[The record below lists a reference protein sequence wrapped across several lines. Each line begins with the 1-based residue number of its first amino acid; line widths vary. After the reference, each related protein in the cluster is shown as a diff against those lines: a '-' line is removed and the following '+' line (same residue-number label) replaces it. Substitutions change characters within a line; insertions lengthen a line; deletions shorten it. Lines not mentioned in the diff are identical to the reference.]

1 MGKLYKIDGTVTE
14 ITPKDPK
21 RGFTLEECYGYIRC
35 NLIDAKCL
43 GEDENGVETWF
54 ICDDEGLLKDS
65 PIYNLRAT
73 KRARDISGLKWK
85 LFGNVIICSGEEFK

>member
-21 RGFTLEECYGYIRC
+21 RGFTLEECYKYIRC
-35 NLIDAKCL
+35 SLIDAKCL

-54 ICDDEGLLKDS
+54 
-65 PIYNLRAT
+65 IYNLRAT

-85 LFGNVIICSGEEFK
+85 LFGNIIICSGEEFK

>member
-21 RGFTLEECYGYIRC
+21 RGFTLEECYDLIKC
-35 NLIDAKCL
+35 SLIDAKCL

-54 ICDDEGLLKDS
+54 ICDDEGLLKDA

>member
-1 MGKLYKIDGTVTE
+1 MGKLYKIDGTITE

-21 RGFTLEECYGYIRC
+21 RGFTLEECYGYIGC
-35 NLIDAKCL
+35 SLIDAKCL